1 MTINLKTTSSASPP
15 FQGDLEGRLLFVMT
29 KKEIVKLIV
38 QVIIAALTALGT
50 SLGVVSCI

>member
-1 MTINLKTTSSASPP
+1 
-15 FQGDLEGRLLFVMT
+15 MT

-50 SLGVVSCI
+50 SLGVVIRRGELYLKRKKEASPVREGLLLYQEKE